1 MESFDASISEE
12 LTNHLFEEVGKPHSG
27 MDLVSLNIKRGRDHG
42 LADYTRYLR
51 ICRKVVTE
59 GRIDGEIESFQELK
73 GVMAEESVAR
83 LEQVYK

>member
-42 LADYTRYLR
+42 LADYTKYLR
-51 ICRKVVTE
+51 ICKKVVTE
-59 GRIDGEIESFQELK
+59 GRIDGEIETFKELND
-73 GVMAEESVAR
+73 VMAVESVAR
-83 LEQVYK
+83 LEQAYK